1 MNNSSKDIMSHF
13 RKETR
18 RVCRC
23 IMHARIKIVK
33 DTTGVWKACL
43 RVWRDCED
51 VMIKFNIVTE
61 RWAILGKEH
70 GMYKVWHGVGS
81 RERRVG

>member
-1 MNNSSKDIMSHF
+1 MNNSSKDIMNHF

-33 DTTGVWKACL
+33 DTIGVWKACL
-43 RVWRDCED
+43 RVWRDRED
-51 VMIKFNIVTE
+51 VMIKVNI
-61 RWAILGKEH
+61 W
-70 GMYKVWHGVGS
+70 
-81 RERRVG
+81 